1 MTRDLREFTRN
12 TQNRLVFGF
21 VLLAFVVG
29 VGLIYIFYGKGAA
42 LVGLG
47 CLLAAM
53 LPVAIVM
60 LFLWFTER
68 MVKKH
73 DE

>member
-1 MTRDLREFTRN
+1 MTRDLRKFTRN

-21 VLLAFVVG
+21 VLLVFVVG

-47 CLLAAM
+47 CLLAAL
-53 LPVAIVM
+53 LPVGLVM
-60 LFLWFTER
+60 LFLWVTER
-68 MVKKH
+68 LVKEHK
-73 DE
+73 E